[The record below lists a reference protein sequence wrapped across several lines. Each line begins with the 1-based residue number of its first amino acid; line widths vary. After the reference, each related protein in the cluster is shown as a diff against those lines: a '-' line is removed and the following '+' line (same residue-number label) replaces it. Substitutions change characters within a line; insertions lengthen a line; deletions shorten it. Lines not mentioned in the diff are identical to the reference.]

1 MLELA
6 DHCEPMPIPNAN
18 VATATT
24 ISFLS
29 METPLRHA
37 IAQLSEK

>member
-1 MLELA
+1 
-6 DHCEPMPIPNAN
+6 MPSAK

-29 METPLRHA
+29 METPLRRA